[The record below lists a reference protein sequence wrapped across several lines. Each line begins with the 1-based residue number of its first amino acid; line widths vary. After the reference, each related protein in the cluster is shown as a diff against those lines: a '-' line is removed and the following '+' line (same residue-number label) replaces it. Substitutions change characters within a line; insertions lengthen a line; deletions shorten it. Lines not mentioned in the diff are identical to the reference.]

1 MSVLTAIA
9 IVVVVAVGTYLM
21 RAVPLLV
28 LADRE
33 LPVGVERALRN
44 VGPAVLSALVV
55 VTVASSP
62 DGVSI
67 DPIEVSALLVAG
79 IVAWW
84 RKNLIWSLIAGM
96 VALWIAAA
104 LFG

>member
-1 MSVLTAIA
+1 MSIWTATAIVA
-9 IVVVVAVGTYLM
+9 VVAVGTYLM

-33 LPVGVERALRN
+33 LPVVAERALRN

-67 DPIEVSALLVAG
+67 DPIEVSALVVAG
-79 IVAWW
+79 LVAWW
-84 RKNLIWSLIAGM
+84 RKNLIWSLVAGM
-96 VALWIAAA
+96 VALWIIAA

>member
-1 MSVLTAIA
+1 MSVWTAIV
-9 IVVVVAVGTYLM
+9 IVLAVAVGTYLM

-28 LADRE
+28 LADRD
-33 LPVGVERALRN
+33 LPPMVERALRN

-67 DPIEVSALLVAG
+67 DPIEVTALVVAG
-79 IVAWW
+79 VVAWW
-84 RKNLIWSLIAGM
+84 RKNLIWSLVAGM
-96 VALWIAAA
+96 LALWITAA